1 MDMSQCY
8 AGSVLLYFS
17 LDLNSRKSLFGPLVN
32 LGMPK
37 RPISLLLVQGPSV
50 FQLAS
55 FPCCFS
61 PASRSHCY
69 FVNFL
74 FLNWNMKFGV
84 HLVTLYV
91 HLQVLL
97 PQLSV
102 SVLGLRLDAYG
113 LHMQI
118 AQDSN
123 IE

>member
-1 MDMSQCY
+1 MSQCY
-8 AGSVLLYFS
+8 AGSRLLYFS

-37 RPISLLLVQGPSV
+37 RPISLLLARGLSV

-61 PASRSHCY
+61 PASHSHCC
-69 FVNFL
+69 FEK

-84 HLVTLYV
+84 HLVILYV
-91 HLQVLL
+91 HQQVLL

-102 SVLGLRLDAYG
+102 SVLGL
-113 LHMQI
+113 HSQI
-118 AQDSN
+118 EQEGDD
-123 IE
+123 E